1 MFFYKIYI
9 LLLLTENYNFLK
21 KNLTLD
27 LRNGSVY
34 KMLACEHENLDSIP
48 RSQIFKKSVWSGMHC
63 L

>member
-9 LLLLTENYNFLK
+9 LLLLTENYNFK

-34 KMLACEHENLDSIP
+34 
-48 RSQIFKKSVWSGMHC
+48 
-63 L
+63 

>member
-9 LLLLTENYNFLK
+9 LLLLTENYNFK

-48 RSQIFKKSVWSGMHC
+48 RSQI
-63 L
+63 